1 MKWTSI
7 FNYVCLPCQECL
19 SQSLLSPATT
29 RCSVVS
35 IKAKTSQK
43 LGGTQLKTILEL
55 KVSASFGGAE
65 SYFLVHWR
73 GAEVLSLAS
82 WVLSFSGSQ

>member
-1 MKWTSI
+1 MDIYIQLRVPPVSGMS
-7 FNYVCLPCQECL
+7 LPEPTVACH
-19 SQSLLSPATT
+19 T